1 MKTFVSKPSE
11 TMAWGISLSYELW
24 SLIREQALSCLLCES
39 VLSVYLKCWKLLLL
53 STADADMTTA
63 GGGGAGGGCLIL
75 GQWNCLALD
84 FRFKV

>member
-1 MKTFVSKPSE
+1 MKTSVPKPAE

-39 VLSVYLKCWKLLLL
+39 VLSVYFKCWKLLLL
-53 STADADMTTA
+53 STPEVTTA
-63 GGGGAGGGCLIL
+63 GGDVLLL

-84 FRFKV
+84 SRFKV

>member
-1 MKTFVSKPSE
+1 MKTSVPKPAE

-53 STADADMTTA
+53 STADVTTA
-63 GGGGAGGGCLIL
+63 GGDVLLL
-75 GQWNCLALD
+75 GQWNWLALD
-84 FRFKV
+84 SRFKV

>member
-1 MKTFVSKPSE
+1 MKTFVPKPSE

-53 STADADMTTA
+53 SAADADVTTA
-63 GGGGAGGGCLIL
+63 GGGGG
-75 GQWNCLALD
+75 
-84 FRFKV
+84 